1 MSFNV
6 YLIQNT
12 DLNTDAPPLDFN
24 MLDMDQMTEEKEY
37 SESHPHI
44 FARTGQQKLLL
55 ADLMAY
61 PCYFGEFRKIPK
73 YVVVAGAAPGNH
85 FETLIKMLPAVTEWH
100 LYDPRDFCP
109 EVCNLRHKGFQCS
122 TYQQFYTDVDCETW
136 SEKED
141 VLFLCDIRDPRIGEA
156 PELEGE
162 QLVEND
168 MNTQKE
174 FVENTQAEMSVIKL
188 RLTYP
193 VKGGRYESEYACNYL
208 LGTNYFQPFNRHNST
223 ECRLT
228 CVPLNVQ
235 SYRADKNPAIF
246 EESTYN
252 VSTHE
257 RKCAYLNT
265 EKRPEWDYQAAS
277 KIYVN
282 YLEMMNDIA
291 ERHVPMTVE
300 QFVSLLSAG
309 VADVENAIRGILDN
323 ELKKAG
329 FT

>member
-1 MSFNV
+1 MSVNV

-188 RLTYP
+188 RLPYP
-193 VKGGRYESEYACNYL
+193 VKGGKYESEHACTYL

-228 CVPLNVQ
+228 CVPTNVL

-282 YLEMMNDIA
+282 YLEMMNDIDS
-291 ERHVPMTVE
+291 RKVRV
-300 QFVSLLSAG
+300 
-309 VADVENAIRGILDN
+309 
-323 ELKKAG
+323 
-329 FT
+329 FTF